1 MFRLAHVAAAKP
13 EQCCPLPAYS
23 LPRVNSKTF
32 SSSSRDTTGPI
43 NTSISPTA
51 TTMAEQE
58 SVAVFGQGGGETEVS
73 CVILQWAGPRAGQLG
88 PRSRTGET
96 STNAMNHSTASLH
109 SNRLCV

>member
-1 MFRLAHVAAAKP
+1 MFRLAHVAAAQP

-32 SSSSRDTTGPI
+32 SSSSRDITGPI
-43 NTSISPTA
+43 NTSISHTA

-73 CVILQWAGPRAGQLG
+73 CVILHGQVREQDSWDRGAGLAKQAL
-88 PRSRTGET
+88 
-96 STNAMNHSTASLH
+96 MQ
-109 SNRLCV
+109 